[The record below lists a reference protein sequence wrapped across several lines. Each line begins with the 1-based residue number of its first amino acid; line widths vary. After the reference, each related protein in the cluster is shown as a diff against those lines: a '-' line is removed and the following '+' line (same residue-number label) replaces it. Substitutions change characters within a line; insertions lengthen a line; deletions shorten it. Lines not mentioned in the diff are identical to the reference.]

1 MTSPEL
7 RPDHL
12 GTARTPR
19 MLGLLVLLLAVAA
32 VCGRLGMWQLDR
44 AADRA
49 QARADQ
55 AAREAAQAEPV
66 PLAEV
71 LEPGDPVTAEM
82 VAVAVAVSGELTEQ
96 VLVVGRA
103 RDGEPGVLVLAGLR
117 VEGDGALLPV
127 VRGWVPDAAAA
138 ESLEPPPAGSVE
150 VTGWIQVG
158 EAGGE
163 ARDLPPGTVDAISPA
178 ELVNLWGGPMYSG
191 YLVLSGVEPA
201 QDAALLSLGPPTATS
216 DGPVLQNFAYA
227 LQWWIFGGF
236 AVLLWVRMVR
246 DEARAS
252 AEQAAEHPAAAGDA
266 EGQEQT
272 AVGRAEGPT
281 GAAQVSR

>member
-71 LEPGDPVTAEM
+71 LEPGEPVTAEM

-216 DGPVLQNFAYA
+216 DGPVLQNLAYA

>member
-216 DGPVLQNFAYA
+216 DGPVLQNLAYA